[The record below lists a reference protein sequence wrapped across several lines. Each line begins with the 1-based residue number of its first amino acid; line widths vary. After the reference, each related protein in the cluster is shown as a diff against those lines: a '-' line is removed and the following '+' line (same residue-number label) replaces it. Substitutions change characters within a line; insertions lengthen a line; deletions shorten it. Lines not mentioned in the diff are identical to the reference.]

1 MAEQMNKTKLLNEMR
16 DGYAAFENLLAPL
29 SETQVTTAGVNG
41 EWSIKDILAHLAA
54 WQKRTLNRLD
64 AAVRNEK
71 PSIPGLTS
79 DEEMHRLNDQFYQE
93 NKARPL
99 TDVLTDFRTT
109 YSQILDVIQAAPEE
123 VLIDP
128 QRFTWLDGAA
138 LWELVAG
145 NTYEHYQE
153 HTESIQQWLSKGR

>member
-1 MAEQMNKTKLLNEMR
+1 MTEQMNKTKLLNEMR
-16 DGYAAFENLLAPL
+16 DGYTSFENLLAPL
-29 SETQVTTAGVNG
+29 SEAQMTISGVNG

-54 WQKRTLNRLD
+54 WQKRTLNRLE
-64 AAVRNEK
+64 AAVRNEE

-79 DEEMHRLNDQFYQE
+79 DEEVDRLNDQFYQE

-109 YSQILDVIQAAPEE
+109 YSQILDVVQAAPEE
-123 VLIDP
+123 VLLDP
-128 QRFTWLDGAA
+128 QRIAWLDGNA
-138 LWELVAG
+138 LWEVVAG
-145 NTYEHYQE
+145 DTYEHYQE

>member
-1 MAEQMNKTKLLNEMR
+1 MTEQINKTKLLSEMR
-16 DGYAAFENLLAPL
+16 DGYTAFENLLAPL
-29 SETQVTTAGVNG
+29 SETQMTTAGVNG

-71 PSIPGLTS
+71 PSIPGLTN

-93 NKARPL
+93 NKDRPL
-99 TDVLTDFRTT
+99 TDILTDFRTT
-109 YSQILDVIQAAPEE
+109 YSQILDVVQAAPEE

-128 QRFTWLDGAA
+128 QRVPWLRGAA
-138 LWELVAG
+138 LWEVVAG

-153 HTESIQQWLSKGR
+153 HAEPIQQWLSRGR

>member
-1 MAEQMNKTKLLNEMR
+1 MTEQMNKTKLLDEMHN
-16 DGYAAFENLLAPL
+16 GYTAFENLLAPL
-29 SETQVTTAGVNG
+29 SEAEMTIAGVNG

-99 TDVLTDFRTT
+99 NDVLTDFRTT
-109 YSQILDVIQAAPEE
+109 YSQILDVVQAAPEE
-123 VLIDP
+123 ILLDS
-128 QRFTWLDGAA
+128 QRVAWLDGNA

-153 HTESIQQWLSKGR
+153 HTESIQQWLSKGS